1 MNSQNENELTTTLR
15 LGGSAS
21 SDQSSSAHLSEF
33 LESIS
38 VSEKETV
45 DQILNGSP
53 DKAMLI
59 IHRGPAKGSRFLI
72 TSQGCAI
79 GRSHE
84 SEVFLDDVTV
94 SRKHASIVFEPADSL
109 FEITD
114 SSSLNGTYVNL
125 ESIERR
131 TLKSGDQIQVG
142 KFHLVFITGKS
153 KSNKERS

>member
-15 LGGSAS
+15 LGGSPS
-21 SDQSSSAHLSEF
+21 EEKTSPLLSEF
-33 LESIS
+33 LES
-38 VSEKETV
+38 VSESEQETV

-59 IHRGPAKGSRFLI
+59 IHRGPAKGSRYLI
-72 TSQGCAI
+72 TTDGCTV

-94 SRKHASIVFEPADSL
+94 SRKHAVISFLSGESL
-109 FEITD
+109 FEIVD
-114 SSSLNGTYVNL
+114 SSSLNGTYVNSV
-125 ESIERR
+125 SIDRS
-131 TLKSGDQIQVG
+131 TLTSGDQIQVG

-153 KSNKERS
+153 RLIGEK

>member
-15 LGGSAS
+15 LGGNPA
-21 SDQSSSAHLSEF
+21 DQKTSPLLSEF

-38 VSEKETV
+38 ESEQETV

-59 IHRGPAKGSRFLI
+59 IHRGPAKGSRYLI
-72 TSQGCAI
+72 TTDGCTV

-94 SRKHASIVFEPADSL
+94 SRKHAVISYLSGESL
-109 FEITD
+109 FEISD
-114 SSSLNGTYVNL
+114 SSSLNGPYVNS

-131 TLKSGDQIQVG
+131 KLLSGDQIQVG

-153 KSNKERS
+153 KLIGER

>member
-15 LGGSAS
+15 LGGSP
-21 SDQSSSAHLSEF
+21 SDEKTSPLLSEF
-33 LESIS
+33 LDSIS
-38 VSEKETV
+38 ESEQETV

-59 IHRGPAKGSRFLI
+59 IHRGPAKGSRYLI
-72 TSQGCAI
+72 TTDGCTV

-94 SRKHASIVFEPADSL
+94 SRKHAVISFLSEESL
-109 FEITD
+109 FEIVD
-114 SSSLNGTYVNL
+114 SSSLNGTYVNSV
-125 ESIERR
+125 SIDRS
-131 TLKSGDQIQVG
+131 TLTSGDQIQVG

-153 KSNKERS
+153 RLIGEK

>member
-15 LGGSAS
+15 LGGKPADLKTSPL
-21 SDQSSSAHLSEF
+21 LSEF
-33 LESIS
+33 LES
-38 VSEKETV
+38 VSESEQEIV

-59 IHRGPAKGSRFLI
+59 IHRGPAKGSRYLI
-72 TSQGCAI
+72 TTDGCTV

-94 SRKHASIVFEPADSL
+94 SRKHAVISFLSGESL
-109 FEITD
+109 FEIVD
-114 SSSLNGTYVNL
+114 SSSLNGTYVNSV
-125 ESIERR
+125 SIDRS
-131 TLKSGDQIQVG
+131 TLTSGDQIQVG

-153 KSNKERS
+153 RLIGEK